1 MLIEADADV
10 EIEFKDTIPKV
21 VMRGFARQSKAN
33 YIDIE
38 LEEQPNVM

>member
-21 VMRGFARQSKAN
+21 VMRGFARQSK
-33 YIDIE
+33 
-38 LEEQPNVM
+38 LLVNVRPGGGVA